1 MTLAEKTRT
10 LHGVNLAGWLIL
22 EPWVTP
28 AVFASTASLDE
39 ETLANRL
46 GRDEYARVVREHRD
60 SFITEHD
67 FLRISSRGY
76 DAVRLPVPWHVFGR
90 SGPFPGAHEASI
102 DYVDAAFNWADAAGL
117 KILLDLA
124 LVPGATLSND
134 GLSMSFD
141 LTPARR
147 EAILDVAAA
156 LAERYAQRSAFLG
169 IEPLDE
175 TVSQRRRG
183 LIVTEGIPL
192 SYLRNLYRDAYAAI
206 RRVAGTGPV
215 VVFSDAGQPGAWRR
229 FMAHDRYENVWLDT
243 HPYRHTDKVDAA
255 GPAGAR
261 LLATRSADELAK
273 ARTSGLP
280 VMVGEWSAALPL
292 ADPMMTA
299 EGRIALERIYVSR
312 QLAAYDG
319 CPAWFFQTWKTAAR
333 LSAWDARITLS
344 SFERDMLD

>member
-1 MTLAEKTRT
+1 MPGHGDT
-10 LHGVNLAGWLIL
+10 LHGVNLDGWLVL
-22 EPWVTP
+22 ESWVTP
-28 AVFASTASLDE
+28 RIFAPSAALDE
-39 ETLANRL
+39 ESLANRL
-46 GRDEYARVVREHRD
+46 GRDEYVRVVREHRD
-60 SFITEHD
+60 SFVTEHD

-76 DAVRLPVPWHVFGR
+76 DAVRLPVPWHVFGEA
-90 SGPFPGAHEASI
+90 GPLPGPYEGCI

-124 LVPGATLSND
+124 LVPGAQASND
-134 GLSMSFD
+134 GLRMSFD

-147 EAILDVAAA
+147 EAIIAVAAA
-156 LAERYAQRSAFLG
+156 LAERYATRSAFLG

-175 TVSQRRRG
+175 VVSQRRRG
-183 LIVTEGIPL
+183 LVVTEGIPL
-192 SYLRNLYRDAYAAI
+192 SYLRNLYRDAYDAI
-206 RRVAGTGPV
+206 RGVAGSKPV

-243 HPYRHTDKVDAA
+243 HPFRHNDRVDAA
-255 GPAGAR
+255 GPSGAR
-261 LLATRSADELAK
+261 LLAARCADEVAK

-299 EGRIALERIYVSR
+299 EGRIALERTYVSR

-319 CPAWFFQTWKTAAR
+319 CPAWFFETWKTDAR

>member
-1 MTLAEKTRT
+1 MTLTELFRT
-10 LHGVNLAGWLIL
+10 LHGVNLSGWLVL

-28 AVFASTASLDE
+28 AVFAPMAALDE
-39 ETLANRL
+39 ESLANRL
-46 GRDEYARVVREHRD
+46 GRDEYERVVREHRET
-60 SFITEHD
+60 FVTERD
-67 FLRISSRGY
+67 FLNISSRGY
-76 DAVRLPVPWHVFGR
+76 DAVRLPVPWYVFGE
-90 SGPFPGAHEASI
+90 SGPFPGAHEGCI
-102 DYVDAAFNWADAAGL
+102 DFVDEAFDWADAAEL
-117 KILLDLA
+117 KILIDLA
-124 LVPGATLSND
+124 VVPGAEMSND
-134 GLSMSFD
+134 GLRMSFD

-147 EAILDVAAA
+147 EAILDVATA
-156 LAERYAQRSAFLG
+156 LAARYAGRSAFLG

-175 TVSQRRRG
+175 VVSQRRRG
-183 LIVTEGIPL
+183 LLLTEGIPL

-206 RRVAGTGPV
+206 RRVAGPDSV

-229 FMAHDRYENVWLDT
+229 FMAHERYENVWLDT
-243 HPYRHTDKVDAA
+243 HPFRHTDKVDAA
-255 GPAGAR
+255 GPSGAR
-261 LLATRSADELAK
+261 QLAARCADELAK

-280 VMVGEWSAALPL
+280 VMVGAWSAALPL

-299 EGRIALERIYVSR
+299 EGRIALERTYVSR

>member
-1 MTLAEKTRT
+1 MPTQKRT
-10 LHGVNLAGWLIL
+10 LHGVNLDGWLVL
-22 EPWVTP
+22 ETWVTP
-28 AVFASTASLDE
+28 ALFAPTASLDE
-39 ETLANRL
+39 ESLANRL
-46 GRDEYARVVREHRD
+46 GRDEYNRVVREHRET
-60 SFITEHD
+60 FITEHD

-76 DAVRLPVPWHVFGR
+76 DAVRLPVPWHVFGEA
-90 SGPFPGAHEASI
+90 GPLAGPYEGCI
-102 DYVDAAFNWADAAGL
+102 DFVDMAFNWADAAGL

-124 LVPGATLSND
+124 LVPGSVASND
-134 GLSMSFD
+134 GLRMTLD

-147 EAILDVAAA
+147 EAILEVASG
-156 LAERYAQRSAFLG
+156 LASRYAERSAFLG

-175 TVSQRRRG
+175 VVSQQRRG
-183 LIVTEGIPL
+183 LLISEGIPL
-192 SYLRNLYRDAYAAI
+192 SYLRNLYRDAYDAI
-206 RRVAGTGPV
+206 RRVAGKRPV

-243 HPYRHTDKVDAA
+243 HPFRHNDKVDAA
-255 GPAGAR
+255 GPSGAR
-261 LLATRSADELAK
+261 LLAARSAEELAK